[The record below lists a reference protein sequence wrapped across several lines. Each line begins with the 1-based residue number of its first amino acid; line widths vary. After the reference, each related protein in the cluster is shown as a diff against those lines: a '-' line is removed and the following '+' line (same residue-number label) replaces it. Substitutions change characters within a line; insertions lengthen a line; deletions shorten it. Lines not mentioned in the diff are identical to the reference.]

1 MISFLNL
8 LYDNQKIVESIE
20 IKYKIVLW
28 QIQKLLT

>member
-8 LYDNQKIVESIE
+8 LYDNQKIVERIE